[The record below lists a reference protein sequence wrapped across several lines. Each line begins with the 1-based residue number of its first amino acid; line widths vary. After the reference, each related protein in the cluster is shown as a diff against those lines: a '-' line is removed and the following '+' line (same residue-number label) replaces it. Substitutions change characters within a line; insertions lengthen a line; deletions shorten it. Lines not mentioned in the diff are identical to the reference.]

1 MPQPL
6 TPEQAYEAELALR
19 LRERAR
25 LILAGEHQVLAALAD
40 ARTQI
45 MATLASQPADWQQW
59 QLSRLLGQID
69 DVLQGATGRAGA
81 LFDAR
86 MRELERAG
94 EDFIDKPLAA
104 AGYNVELLLPQLDV
118 PVLKQIR
125 AFAALRLK
133 DVGTVA
139 AQKIGRELSLVT
151 IGGQTPFDAIRAV
164 QKVLGADNVQR
175 ATTIVHTEASRAF
188 AVASDARLV
197 QAAPLV
203 PGLGKQWRRSGKIHS
218 RWNHDLMD
226 GQVMEVGK
234 PFKVPNPGGG
244 FDMMKFPHDPTAPAE
259 QVIRCGC
266 ISLPHFKSW
275 EVMTPGA
282 KPFTEMELKLDGR
295 KAALDF
301 AAKRAGRRKEGP

>member
-1 MPQPL
+1 MPQPA
-6 TPEQAYEAELALR
+6 TPEQAYAAELALR

-25 LILAGEHQVLAALAD
+25 LMLAGEHQVLAALTE

-45 MATLASQPADWQQW
+45 MATLAGLPADWQQW
-59 QLSRLLGQID
+59 QLSRLLGQIE
-69 DVLQGATGRAGA
+69 DVLQGATGRAGS

-125 AFAALRLK
+125 SFSALRLK
-133 DVGTVA
+133 DVGTA
-139 AQKIGRELSLVT
+139 TAQKIGRELSLVT
-151 IGGQTPFDAIRAV
+151 IGAQTPFDAIRAV
-164 QKVLGADNVQR
+164 QKVLGNETPQR
-175 ATTIVHTEASRAF
+175 ATTIVHTEGSRVF

-197 QAAPLV
+197 QAEPLV

-226 GQVMEVGK
+226 GQVAEVGK

-244 FDMMKFPHDPTAPAE
+244 FDMMRYPHDPQAPAE

-266 ISLPHFKSW
+266 ISLPHLKSW
-275 EVMTPGA
+275 QVMTPGA

-295 KAALDF
+295 KAALDL
-301 AAKRAGRRKEGP
+301 AAKRAGRRQE